1 MMEACRA
8 AGVPVPGLRY
18 EPSGLWVEF
27 SYPAIPMDS
36 GAAETGGSG
45 GVATQETPQKKILA
59 LLRAQPAITRRELT
73 ARIGISPDGI
83 KYHLNKMKSTEAIR
97 HVGPTKTGYWE
108 VLKGKPTP

>member
-1 MMEACRA
+1 MVTPRSISLKSLPLSCLPRFVETRCRGIRAIRRRSRRLRFFRAVANAFFRAGLIEAWGRGIERMMEACRA

-45 GVATQETPQKKILA
+45 G
-59 LLRAQPAITRRELT
+59 
-73 ARIGISPDGI
+73 
-83 KYHLNKMKSTEAIR
+83 
-97 HVGPTKTGYWE
+97 
-108 VLKGKPTP
+108 